1 MFLSKRQRFF
11 LEIWTSSAKIRD
23 NIYQA
28 IMDKNLDTDDKD
40 SKTT

>member
-11 LEIWTSSAKIRD
+11 FEIWTSSAKIKD
-23 NIYQA
+23 NIYPV
-28 IMDKNLDTDDKD
+28 IMDKNLDTNDKD